1 MSRIA
6 WRLKSGTT
14 KGTLVDNEAGAI
26 GLRDGWNYPGMS
38 FEPWRVVKVRILTP
52 AESRRKAVAEALR
65 ERADFYAMRTVE
77 AGYSLAFEMVARELR
92 AEADALW
99 PRKGR
104 REAPTRG
111 KWVVGDDGL
120 AREVGGL

>member
-6 WRLKSGTT
+6 WRLKSGAT

-52 AESRRKAVAEALR
+52 AESRRKAAAEALR
-65 ERADFYAMRTVE
+65 A
-77 AGYSLAFEMVARELR
+77 R
-92 AEADALW
+92 AEKMAERCDHFARIANGTDVRPRWFKNGAAAIAGELEKQVSEMMTEANALW
-99 PRKGR
+99 PRKGAGR
-104 REAPTRG
+104 
-111 KWVVGDDGL
+111 
-120 AREVGGL
+120 

>member
-6 WRLKSGTT
+6 WRLKSGAT

-52 AESRRKAVAEALR
+52 AESRRKAAAEALR
-65 ERADFYAMRTVE
+65 ALAESHRLEAAAWRRPVSQIDQSLNAHWRGMV
-77 AGYSLAFEMVARELR
+77 AGYEQAAGDADRR
-92 AEADALW
+92 ADALW
-99 PRKGR
+99 PRKGAGR
-104 REAPTRG
+104 
-111 KWVVGDDGL
+111 
-120 AREVGGL
+120 